1 MTVLNHLN
9 SIQPDH
15 TEITLQRIWYLSDLS
30 PYTARFEFKMLCS
43 KWSLWYP
50 ICHIWG
56 RKINS
61 GNTKLFC
68 L

>member
-15 TEITLQRIWYLSDLS
+15 TEITLQRIWYLSDFS

-43 KWSLWYP
+43 KWSLYSMS
-50 ICHIWG
+50 HMG
-56 RKINS
+56 KKNQL
-61 GNTKLFC
+61 GQH
-68 L
+68 